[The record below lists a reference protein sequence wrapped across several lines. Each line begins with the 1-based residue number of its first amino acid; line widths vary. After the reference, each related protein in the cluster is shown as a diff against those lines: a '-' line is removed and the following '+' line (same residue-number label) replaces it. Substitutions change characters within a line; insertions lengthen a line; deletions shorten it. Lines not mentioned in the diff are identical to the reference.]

1 MSEET
6 EEEVYTPKYLVYDNE
21 ADAIAKA
28 DTEGARRGYAY
39 HRVGSGTRYH
49 TYPRATA
56 DSKYALL
63 VNGYELTEDE
73 TAAITTS
80 VTFPEPED
88 V

>member
-6 EEEVYTPKYLVYDNE
+6 INYLVYETLD
-21 ADAIAKA
+21 DAIARA

-49 TYPRATA
+49 TYPQATA
-56 DSKYALL
+56 DSKYAL
-63 VNGYELTEDE
+63 VVDGYELTEDE
-73 TAAITTS
+73 ESAITNS
-80 VTFPEPED
+80 VTFPESEE

>member
-6 EEEVYTPKYLVYDNE
+6 INYLVYDNE
-21 ADAIAKA
+21 ADAIARA

-49 TYPRATA
+49 TYPQVTA

-63 VNGYELTEDE
+63 VTDYELLEE
-73 TAAITTS
+73 ELPSIVTS
-80 VTFPEPED
+80 VTFPTPED
-88 V
+88 A